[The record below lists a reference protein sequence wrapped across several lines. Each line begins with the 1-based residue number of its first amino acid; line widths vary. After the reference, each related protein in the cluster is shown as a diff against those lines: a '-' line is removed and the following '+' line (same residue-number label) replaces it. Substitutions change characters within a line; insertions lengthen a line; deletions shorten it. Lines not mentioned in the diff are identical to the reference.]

1 MKCWYAGDKYMHFM
15 TANNVPMVPSSVI
28 TVTTGGECLMCD
40 GFSLGE
46 TVRLGSFE
54 FIADYFGSLSLS
66 PKRGDSGA
74 TFMRSTH
81 RGTPSPGCAMIEDS
95 IKEFLTMSSGE
106 GGGHPPLSQEAWH
119 KGFARSR
126 LSHTMDGEHS
136 EHSGHDDG

>member
-1 MKCWYAGDKYMHFM
+1 M
-15 TANNVPMVPSSVI
+15 TTNNVPMVPSSVI
-28 TVTTGGECLMCD
+28 TVATGGECLMCD

-46 TVRLGSFE
+46 TARLGSFE

-81 RGTPSPGCAMIEDS
+81 RGTPSPGCAMIDDS

-106 GGGHPPLSQEAWH
+106 GGPPSPLPGGMAQRLRPLPSQPHHGWRALR
-119 KGFARSR
+119 ALRP
-126 LSHTMDGEHS
+126 
-136 EHSGHDDG
+136 